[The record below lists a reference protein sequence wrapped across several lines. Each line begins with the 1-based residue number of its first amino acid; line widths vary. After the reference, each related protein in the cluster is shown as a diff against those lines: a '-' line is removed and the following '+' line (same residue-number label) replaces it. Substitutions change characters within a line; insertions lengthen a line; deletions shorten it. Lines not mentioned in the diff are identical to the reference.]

1 MGAHLKLG
9 KPLMIEVH
17 GSPDPVKFDDLDEA
31 RFQHRQLTE
40 CDADLLSSRGCS
52 ATKASAAR
60 QLRWFLCAASLA
72 FPISSSCKRDLGAT

>member
-52 ATKASAAR
+52 VTRHR
-60 QLRWFLCAASLA
+60 QL
-72 FPISSSCKRDLGAT
+72 ISSAWVSCGNAMPVVTWT